1 VAPGS
6 QFTLTTNELECG
18 QPGCHLDL
26 DIDRTR
32 FDVFERNR
40 GDPLNHSCPCFA
52 HELTAQLLLRQEQLE
67 NNVATHG
74 DEVPEHRSFA
84 GGAEVGTRGRR
95 VERSYRQSLASMRSQ
110 IMAATSGPPKFFTAR
125 MPVGEVTLISV
136 R

>member
-1 VAPGS
+1 
-6 QFTLTTNELECG
+6 LTTNELECG

-67 NNVATHG
+67 NNVAMPTAMKCLST
-74 DEVPEHRSFA
+74 VPLPAAPKSAPED
-84 GGAEVGTRGRR
+84 GA
-95 VERSYRQSLASMRSQ
+95 
-110 IMAATSGPPKFFTAR
+110 
-125 MPVGEVTLISV
+125 
-136 R
+136 